1 MTKLLYLEDQNLYTS
16 SASIVNILE
25 TDKGLALI
33 LDQTIF
39 YVQGGGQPGDKGLI
53 KDGNNLFRLINTT
66 RDENGTVLHLGIFE
80 GQNFKI
86 GDEVSL
92 EIDIES
98 RKLNSRIHSAG
109 HLIDLAIKNLKLDWI
124 PGKGFHYPEGSYV
137 EYKVQN
143 DIQFDFENLKNL
155 IQAEYNSLVSQNLQV
170 KITLDATKSVKD
182 LPLGEISFDGQSP
195 CPCGGTHVS
204 STSELNGFEITKIKL
219 KSGIVKVSYRL
230 NIIE

>member
-1 MTKLLYLEDQNLYTS
+1 MTKLLYLEDQDLHNST
-16 SASIVNILE
+16 AIIVDILE
-25 TDKGLALI
+25 TEKGIALV

-39 YVQGGGQPGDKGLI
+39 YVQGGGQPGDEGLI
-53 KDGNNLFRLINTT
+53 KVGNNLFKVIDTT

-92 EIDIES
+92 EIDVES
-98 RKLNSRIHSAG
+98 HKLNSKIHSAG
-109 HLIDLAIKNLKLDWI
+109 HLIDLVIKNLKLDWI

-137 EYKVQN
+137 EYTVQN
-143 DIQFDFENLKNL
+143 DTQFDFENLKNL
-155 IQAEYNSLVSQNLQV
+155 IQAEYNSLVSQNLPV
-170 KITLDATKSVKD
+170 KITLDPTKSIKG
-182 LPLGEISFDGQSP
+182 LPLREISFDGQSP
-195 CPCGGTHVS
+195 CPCGGTHVT

-230 NIIE
+230 IE